1 MLTGYTL
8 LQQGLYYIRVWQ
20 YNGGYTMKKLQV
32 VNYRGM
38 ELVTTGVETG
48 ILAGNT
54 IQIVNSLQDAC
65 AIIDQWYTDLE
76 V

>member
-1 MLTGYTL
+1 
-8 LQQGLYYIRVWQ
+8 
-20 YNGGYTMKKLQV
+20 MKKLQV